1 MLFAAIH
8 HSQSHMFSNFLL
20 FSKMPPK
27 FMWVLSEAV
36 LKQKGVDVQLLRQ
49 GVHPQLAGN
58 GVSLQVMVSLSI
70 LGANE
75 ELSFWYSQLEGVNQ
89 QSLSSN
95 RGTIKLFIDGL
106 KELVRSAQVKK
117 DPVRVQQVLAEV
129 VTFPRVAVPDPTT
142 VTAQAALAEEHR
154 RAEYHQHEAFIA
166 KQALGPAENEKRKAL
181 RREQYAKKRKL
192 SAIEK
197 HAQIHAVVLNNIL
210 QQHKHQQRKHL
221 QHQLQQYTP
230 KQQLH
235 AAQQQILKLTKQIE
249 ELKCNLN
256 VTKSNLNEAHDLLC
270 QIKDEI
276 DEGSMVLTKD
286 GCEFSSDMRLLVMKL
301 ISAKVPFAE
310 VGPVIVAVSSSVGV
324 QVPKVPSV
332 RTVARIAGEELT
344 AVNQQHLAE
353 VLPTAGAL
361 TLMSDETS
369 KQGKQSLVCAV
380 STEDGSDFLMSL
392 RELGDKS
399 GCSMLQVLNETLRDL
414 GQVSGSSDPE
424 NFARQMFLQL
434 QNTMSDRASTCVKLN
449 ELISSYRN
457 KLVPKLIENWDKL
470 DVVQQAGHLRVRN
483 FFCGL
488 HLLVNFADTLSSVMK
503 EFELTVSSGAQLG
516 SVKTGVGFQGNR
528 DESGVVRLVCTLC
541 KAFANH
547 GGKDNVSD
555 YSAFQHY
562 LKRERIMMPKLA
574 NFKGNRFN
582 ILFYNAGVAFLV
594 RKIVQEFVKATGG
607 DRRLNQSIADD
618 LAEVVFIAELKVL
631 GLIGKTITSP
641 FWRVLEE
648 KGHISALSEVYE
660 KLLVWLEAQAE
671 NPAEFLEGAS
681 PFTSDDLRVD
691 EVYLAL
697 IAKDEQ
703 LDDYAFAVA
712 KVSLLALANYL
723 RRAAQDQLPGGDNH
737 DLSADFQSTSSVPR
751 TNKFP
756 ETIFGFFDHLMRSR
770 PNSRMIVNEALIMFI
785 KNRTGCWLESK
796 SAEELKVIMA
806 RVRETKSRISKEG
819 KATVEGNNRSFP
831 HAKSIQ

>member
-1 MLFAAIH
+1 
-8 HSQSHMFSNFLL
+8 
-20 FSKMPPK
+20 MPAEVR
-27 FMWVLSEAV
+27 WALSEEQ
-36 LKQKGVDVQLLRQ
+36 LKARGVDVVLLRQ
-49 GVHPQLAGN
+49 GVHLQLAGN
-58 GVSLQVMVSLSI
+58 GVSLQVMFSLSQ
-70 LGANE
+70 LGVYDD
-75 ELSFWYSQLEGVNQ
+75 LGFWYAQLEGVDHG
-89 QSLSSN
+89 SLTEN
-95 RGTIKLFIDGL
+95 RGNVKKFIDSL
-106 KELVRSAQVKK
+106 FASVRAAQVKK
-117 DPVRVQQVLAEV
+117 DPKLIQHVLDSPVLFPSKQLDSVAAV
-129 VTFPRVAVPDPTT
+129 VGVAAVVMNVAVGS
-142 VTAQAALAEEHR
+142 VVQKVEMYQQQAAS
-154 RAEYHQHEAFIA
+154 A
-166 KQALGPAENEKRKAL
+166 KQERDQAKKEVINAKRCYRDALKRKHSTAAEHANITACLVSQLKRSKNRLKQTVSSERL
-181 RREQYAKKRKL
+181 RKAQLEIRTLKRKL
-192 SAIEK
+192 NTASDK
-197 HAQIHAVVLNNIL
+197 L
-210 QQHKHQQRKHL
+210 
-221 QHQLQQYTP
+221 
-230 KQQLH
+230 KQ
-235 AAQQQILKLTKQIE
+235 TKNC
-249 ELKCNLN
+249 LD
-256 VTKSNLNEAHDLLC
+256 EAHDLLC
-270 QIKDEI
+270 QLNRDIVD
-276 DEGSMVLTKD
+276 GRVVLIKD
-286 GCEFSSDMRLLVMKL
+286 GCEFSGDMRLLVMKL

-516 SVKTGVGFQGNR
+516 SVKTGVGFQGSR